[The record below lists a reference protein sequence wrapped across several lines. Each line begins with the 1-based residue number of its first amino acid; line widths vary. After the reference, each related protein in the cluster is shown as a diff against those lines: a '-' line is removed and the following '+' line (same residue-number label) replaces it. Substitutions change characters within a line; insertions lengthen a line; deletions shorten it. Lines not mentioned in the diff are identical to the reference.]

1 VRLRNTT
8 ALLLALAAGLA
19 AGCGGDEE
27 EPEGEPIPADAA
39 QQLEARL
46 AEVERRFEFGGGACA
61 DIANDSE
68 PAVESIL
75 ASLPQN
81 VDPDVRSALEQS
93 FDRLFQLTSQD
104 CDEQQG
110 QDTEAE
116 PEPPP
121 ETDTSI
127 DTDTIETEPLPPETE
142 EPPPPEEEPDEELPP
157 GEDGEL
163 PPGQGGD
170 NPGQGNGGGVGLPGE
185 DE

>member
-127 DTDTIETEPLPPETE
+127 DTDTIPTETLPPETT
-142 EPPPPEEEPDEELPP
+142 EPPPPPEDDEGEETPPDEELPP
-157 GEDGEL
+157 VD
-163 PPGQGGD
+163 PGQGD
-170 NPGQGNGGGVGLPGE
+170 GGGVGVPGE